1 MGKQLVL
8 RIDPELKEKA
18 RRIARSEGKTLS
30 DVVRE
35 LLTEYITT
43 RNPESY
49 IKELWDRIGFKLKS
63 KGYKPTDVEK
73 VISEI
78 RNE

>member
-1 MGKQLVL
+1 MGEQLVL
-8 RIDPELKEKA
+8 RIDPELKQKA

-35 LLTEYITT
+35 LLTEYVTA
-43 RNPESY
+43 RNPENY
-49 IKELWDRIGFKLKS
+49 IRELWDRIGSKLKA
-63 KGYKPTDVEK
+63 KGYKAADVERI
-73 VISEI
+73 ISEI